1 MKLAVIAAN
10 GKAGQLITKE
20 AINRGLDVTAIVR
33 STNKIEAK
41 QVIQKDLFD
50 LTKDDLSEFD
60 VVIDAFGQP
69 DQTKLEEHSKSL
81 KHLSD
86 LLSGSEQRLLIIGG
100 AGSLFVDSS
109 HTMRLV
115 DSPDFPKQFKATAL
129 AQTKTLEEIKQRD
142 DVQ

>member
-1 MKLAVIAAN
+1 M
-10 GKAGQLITKE
+10 
-20 AINRGLDVTAIVR
+20 
-33 STNKIEAK
+33 
-41 QVIQKDLFD
+41 
-50 LTKDDLSEFD
+50 
-60 VVIDAFGQP
+60 IDAFGQSEP
-69 DQTKLEEHSKSL
+69 TKLEEHSKSL

-115 DSPDFPKQFKATAL
+115 DSPDFPEQFKATAL

-142 DVQ
+142 NVQWTFMSPAPDFQFDGDRTGTYKISKDEVIGTNVSYADFAIAMVDEVINPKYIQQRFAVFA